1 MEATRTKTKN
11 MVLAALI
18 CAATAILAQIVL
30 PIGPVPFNLAV
41 FGAYLAGCLLSPLW
55 AAASM
60 GVYLLL
66 GTFGVPVFA
75 QFSAGP
81 SVLFGPTGGY
91 IFGYIAIALCTALA
105 IKNTHN
111 KLLIGGA
118 MLLGLAVCYT
128 LGTGWFIVA
137 TGRGVSESLLL
148 CVVPFI
154 VPDILKGVGAFLLA
168 AALKSRLR

>member
-1 MEATRTKTKN
+1 METTHTKTKN
-11 MVLAALI
+11 MVLAALL

-60 GVYLLL
+60 TVYLLL
-66 GTFGVPVFA
+66 GIFGVPVFA

-105 IKNTHN
+105 IKNTQN
-111 KLLIGGA
+111 KLLLGGA
-118 MLLGLAVCYT
+118 MLLGLAACYT
-128 LGTGWFIVA
+128 LGTVWFIVV
-137 TGRGVSESLLL
+137 TGRGVAESLLL

-154 VPDILKGVGAFLLA
+154 LPDIAKGICAFLLSI
-168 AALKSRLR
+168 ALKKRLR

>member
-1 MEATRTKTKN
+1 METTRTKTKN

-18 CAATAILAQIVL
+18 CASTAILAQIVL

-60 GVYLLL
+60 TIYLLL

-81 SVLFGPTGGY
+81 AVLFGPTGGY

-105 IKNTHN
+105 IKNTGN
-111 KLLIGGA
+111 KLLVGGA

-137 TGRGVSESLLL
+137 TGRGVTESLLL

-154 VPDILKGVGAFLLA
+154 LPDIAKGICAFLLSI
-168 AALKSRLR
+168 ALKKRLR